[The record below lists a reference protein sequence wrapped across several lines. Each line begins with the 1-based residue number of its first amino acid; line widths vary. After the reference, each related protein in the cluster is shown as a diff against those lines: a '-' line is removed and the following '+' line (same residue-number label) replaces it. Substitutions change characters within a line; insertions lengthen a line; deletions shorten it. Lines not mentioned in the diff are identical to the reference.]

1 MKATQLLKKDHQKV
15 KGLIKKLKSARTKK
29 EELIAQ
35 IVEEVNLHSQ
45 AEEQI
50 FYPAYE
56 EFDSE
61 IVAESLEEH
70 HQVDHILD
78 ELKQMTGDEGEEF
91 EAKVT
96 VLEEMLEHHME
107 EEEGEMFPDA
117 EKKLKDQLEDL
128 GAQIEEFKEDWTSRG
143 ERAA

>member
-15 KGLIKKLKSARTKK
+15 KGLIKELKSARAKK
-29 EELIAQ
+29 EELMAQ
-35 IVEEVNLHSQ
+35 IEEEIKIHSQ

-56 EFDSE
+56 EVDSE
-61 IVAESLEEH
+61 MVAEALEEH
-70 HQVDHILD
+70 HQVDNILA
-78 ELKQMTGDEGEEF
+78 ELKEMTGDEGEEF

-107 EEEGEMFPDA
+107 EEEGEMFPEA
-117 EKKLKDQLEDL
+117 EKKLKNQLEDL
-128 GAQIEEFKEDWTSRG
+128 GAQIEAFKEEWNSK
-143 ERAA
+143 EKAA

>member
-29 EELIAQ
+29 EELLSQ
-35 IVEEVNLHSQ
+35 IEQEIKIHSQ

-56 EFDSE
+56 EVDSE
-61 IVAESLEEH
+61 MVAESLEEH
-70 HQVDHILD
+70 HQVDNILA
-78 ELKQMTGDEGEEF
+78 ELMEMTGDEGEEF

-96 VLEEMLEHHME
+96 VLEEMLEHHIE
-107 EEEGEMFPDA
+107 EEEGEMFPEA
-117 EKKLKDQLEDL
+117 EKKLKDQLEEL
-128 GAQIEEFKEDWTSRG
+128 GAQIEEFKEEWESKGR
-143 ERAA
+143 RAA